1 MKVTFGKN
9 SVVTVQMTVKEL
21 NVIRYAI
28 SSGVEKLQSTA
39 IYFKSA
45 RVSKDLQKSAKNTA
59 KKCKAVQDS
68 LEKATQQC
76 IRKKKK
82 P

>member
-9 SVVTVQMTVKEL
+9 SVVTVQMTVAEL
-21 NVIRYAI
+21 NTARYAI